1 MTNVI
6 ELLTPHPSNTV
17 LKDEQVAPVKMIYCK
32 ISTLPKLF
40 NVSKATCYRFIKEAE
55 EMPEFKGRICVDVSA
70 TMTLVHIDTFVE
82 FLRSKHKK
90 YL

>member
-1 MTNVI
+1 MSKVI
-6 ELLTPHPSNTV
+6 ELQKPHPSNTV
-17 LKDEQVAPVKMIYCK
+17 LNDDQVAPVKMIYCK

-55 EMPEFKGRICVDVSA
+55 EMQEFKGRICVDVSA
-70 TMTLVHIDTFVE
+70 TMTLVHIETFIE

>member
-1 MTNVI
+1 MSKVI
-6 ELLTPHPSNTV
+6 ELQKPHPSITV
-17 LKDEQVAPVKMIYCK
+17 LNDDQVAPVKMIYCK

-55 EMPEFKGRICVDVSA
+55 EIPEFKGRICVDVSA
-70 TMTLVHIDTFVE
+70 TMTLVHIETFIE